1 MQRDSDRVER
11 YFERTAAEFDA
22 LYEEG
27 RGLRY
32 WWNRLLRRALFE
44 RVRLTLEE
52 LRELRDF
59 TVLDVGCGSGRNCML
74 FLEAGARRVV
84 GIDVSKKMVE
94 LSSEQARRHGAEGK
108 CAFLHSDLLSYA
120 PAEKFDVVVALGV
133 FDYLADARAH
143 LERMAALASS
153 KVVASFPGVSLVR
166 APLRKLRYALKDCPV
181 FFYTRRE
188 LETLAKDAGLTD
200 TRLLP
205 CAGSG
210 YVLVARVGPR

>member
-1 MQRDSDRVER
+1 MRPDDRVER

-22 LYEEG
+22 LYDED
-27 RGLRY
+27 RGLRS

-52 LRELRDF
+52 MRELRDF
-59 TVLDVGCGSGRNCML
+59 TVLDVGCGSGRNCAL

-84 GIDVSKKMVE
+84 GIDLSQKMVE
-94 LSSEQARRHGAEGK
+94 LSAERARRQGLEGK
-108 CAFLHSDLLSYA
+108 AAFLRADLMSYA
-120 PAEKFDVVVALGV
+120 PAERFDVVVALGV

-143 LERMAALASS
+143 LQRMAELSS
-153 KVVASFPGVSLVR
+153 AKVVASFPGVSLVR

-188 LETLAKDAGLTD
+188 LETLAREAGLTD
-200 TRLLP
+200 YRLLP

-210 YVLVARVGPR
+210 YVLVARVSPR